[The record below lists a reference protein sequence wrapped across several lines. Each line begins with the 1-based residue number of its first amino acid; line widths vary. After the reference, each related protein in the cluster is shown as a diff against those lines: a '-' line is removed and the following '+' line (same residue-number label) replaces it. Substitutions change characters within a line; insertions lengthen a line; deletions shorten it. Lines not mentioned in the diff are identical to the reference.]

1 MEIETMETIIEELV
15 QALKH
20 AKWKAEFAENE
31 LHKAQK
37 QLELMRA
44 QENGK
49 L

>member
-1 MEIETMETIIEELV
+1 MTIETMETIIEEL
-15 QALKH
+15 ALALRH
-20 AKWKAEFAENE
+20 AKWKAEHAENE